1 MLVFVAAVTIG
12 GAVMIV
18 RASHRFRLAR
28 RLAESEETGRL
39 ETTEGHSGRAVDA
52 LGRIGKAMTS
62 GKTSISLQQQ
72 LAEAGFHNPS
82 TPGVYI
88 GGKFLLLLIGLIL
101 FSALIFPLP
110 LPLPTRVF
118 LVLLGSCLLFFIP
131 NFIVS
136 RRRAERKQE
145 VREALPDAIDLLE
158 VCVSAGMGLDM
169 AWSLVI
175 EQMRPVSP
183 TLADEMALVD
193 LEIHLGASRVAAMRN
208 MSRRTGADEIRSL
221 VGVLAQ
227 TDRFGTSIADALRVF
242 ASTMRERRSTDAQEL
257 AEKTS
262 VKLLF
267 PMLLFIFP
275 AMLLIAVGPAAIR
288 LMAMIASR

>member
-1 MLVFVAAVTIG
+1 
-12 GAVMIV
+12 
-18 RASHRFRLAR
+18 
-28 RLAESEETGRL
+28 
-39 ETTEGHSGRAVDA
+39 
-52 LGRIGKAMTS
+52 MTS

-88 GGKFLLLLIGLIL
+88 GGKFLLLLIGLLL
-101 FSALIFPLP
+101 FAALIFPLP
-110 LPLPTRVF
+110 LPLPTRIF
-118 LVLLGSCLLFFIP
+118 LVFLGSCLLFFVP
-131 NFIVS
+131 NIIVS
-136 RRRAERKQE
+136 RRRAERKQD

-208 MSRRTGADEIRSL
+208 MARRTGADEIRSL

-242 ASTMRERRSTDAQEL
+242 ASTMRERRSADAQEL